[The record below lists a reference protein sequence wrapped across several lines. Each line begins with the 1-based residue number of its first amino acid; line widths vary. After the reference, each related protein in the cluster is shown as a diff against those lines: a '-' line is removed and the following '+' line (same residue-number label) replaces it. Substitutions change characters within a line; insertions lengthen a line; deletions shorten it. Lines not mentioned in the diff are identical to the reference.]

1 MKASPFAGKR
11 VVLTGGSSG
20 IGRSL
25 AVQLVQ
31 QGADLVLIARRAGLL
46 EETAAELEKHR
57 RHAGQWW
64 EIRPADVGRRE
75 QIESVL
81 QELTRRHEVD
91 LLINNAG
98 VACAEYLDRTP
109 PEVFEEMMRINYLG
123 TVWTTRALVPHFQ
136 ERRRGH
142 IANVASLAGVVGF
155 VGYAAY
161 APSKFAVLGLSEVL
175 RNELRP
181 FGIRVSVL
189 LPGDTDTPQLEAE
202 NLTCPAE
209 TRAISGQ
216 GHPLRPDDVAR
227 AFLRGIAAGRYAIVP
242 GLRNRLAYHV
252 IRHAPG
258 LTRWFLDRQV
268 RAYGPGNRARG

>member
-25 AVQLVQ
+25 AIQLVQ
-31 QGADLVLIARRAGLL
+31 QGADLLLIARRPRLL

-57 RHAGQWW
+57 RHPGQSW
-64 EIRPADVGRRE
+64 ELRPADVGRRE

-81 QELTRRHEVD
+81 QEFTRRHEVD

-109 PEVFEEMMRINYLG
+109 PEVFEEMMRVNYLG
-123 TVWTTRALVPHFQ
+123 TVWTTRALLPHFRQ
-136 ERRRGH
+136 RRRGH
-142 IANVASLAGVVGF
+142 IANVASLAGVLGF

-161 APSKFAVLGLSEVL
+161 APSKFAVLGFSDVL
-175 RNELRP
+175 RNELKP

-189 LPGDTDTPQLEAE
+189 LPADTDTPGLAAE
-202 NLTCPAE
+202 NRTRPAE
-209 TRAISGQ
+209 TRAISCRVGPM
-216 GHPLRPDDVAR
+216 HPDDVAR
-227 AFLRGIAAGRYAIVP
+227 AFLHGIAAVRYSIVP
-242 GLRNRLAYHV
+242 GLRSRLVYHV
-252 IRHAPG
+252 VRHAPG

-268 RAYGPGNRARG
+268 RSYGPGKQTRG